1 MKRLKV
7 LFVTNW
13 YPTQQEP
20 AKAIWVR
27 EHAKAVQLYDD
38 VIVLHCAG
46 TDIDLNTL
54 WRIQEETDESLREGI
69 PTWRMWYRPSA
80 VPQTSYLTYFW
91 SVIRSCR
98 YIVRQGFRPNLIHA
112 HIYDAGA
119 PAIAFAKLNRIP
131 VVVSEHFSSF
141 PRRTLGRLD
150 LCKAWLAFR
159 WANRVIPTSHF
170 LQKAIE
176 RYGLHARFEVIPNV
190 VDTNLFFPTTSPR
203 DRNSHDKRILF
214 VGQLDPVKGI
224 PYLLQALS
232 LRRRERNDFRLDIV
246 GNGDSRMSYERLAA
260 DLKLGDVVA
269 FHGLTTRQEVAD
281 LMRRADL
288 FVLCSLTETFSVP
301 VAEALASGV
310 PVLSTRCGGPE
321 EFLVDDTGILVP
333 SGDVDA
339 LFKGLNCMLDSLPR
353 YSRRWIS
360 QYARERFSPQCVGE
374 KLHTVYQSL
383 TFGTT

>member
-13 YPTQQEP
+13 YPSQKEP
-20 AKAIWVR
+20 AKATWVR

-38 VIVLHCAG
+38 VLVLHCAG
-46 TDIDLNTL
+46 PDVGLTSL
-54 WRIQEETDESLREGI
+54 WRIEEEAEENLTEGI

-80 VPQTSYLTYFW
+80 IPRISYLIYFW
-91 SVIRSCR
+91 SIMRSCR
-98 YIVRQGFRPNLIHA
+98 YVVRQGFRPDLIHV

-119 PAIAFAKLNRIP
+119 PAIAFSKLSRIP
-131 VVVSEHFSSF
+131 VVVTEQFTSF
-141 PRRTLGRLD
+141 PRRILGCFD

-159 WANRVIPTSHF
+159 WADRVIPVSHL

-176 RYGLHARFEVIPNV
+176 QYGLRARFEVIPNV
-190 VDTNLFFPTTSPR
+190 VDTTVFFPATSPR
-203 DRNSHDKRILF
+203 DRNSHHKRILF
-214 VGQLDPVKGI
+214 VGQMEPVKGL

-232 LRRRERNDFRLDIV
+232 RHRKRNDFRLDIV
-246 GNGDSRMSYERLAA
+246 GHGGSRMSYEQLAA

-269 FHGLTTRQEVAD
+269 FHGHATRQEVAD

-288 FVLCSLTETFSVP
+288 FVLPSLAETFSVP

-321 EFLVDDTGILVP
+321 EFLVDETGMLVP

-339 LFKGLNCMLDSLPR
+339 LLKGLDRMLDSLDR
-353 YSRRWIS
+353 YSPRWIS
-360 QYARERFSPQCVGE
+360 QYARERFSPQCVGG
-374 KLHTVYQSL
+374 KLHALYHSL
-383 TFGTT
+383 TFDTT